1 MILTI
6 ADTQLDTTQIT
17 KLYPV
22 AIVGTGE
29 ENETTHI
36 SIEWLETEGVGKVV
50 VFGYAIV
57 VNLQDGTKK
66 DFFYKTKEE
75 LTQEIISIQEQ
86 FASK

>member
-6 ADTQLDTTQIT
+6 ADTQLDTSLIT

-36 SIEWLETEGVGKVV
+36 SLEWLETEGVGKVMV
-50 VFGYAIV
+50 AGYAIV
-57 VNLQDGTKK
+57 VNLQDGVKK
-66 DFFYKTKEE
+66 EFFYHTKDE
-75 LTQEIISIQEQ
+75 LTKEIISIQEQ

>member
-6 ADTQLDTTQIT
+6 ANIQLDSKLIT

-36 SIEWLETEGVGKVV
+36 SLEWLETEGIGKVV
-50 VFGYAIV
+50 VAGYALV
-57 VNLQDGTKK
+57 VNLQDGVKK
-66 DFFYKTKEE
+66 EFFYLTKEE
-75 LTQEIISIQEQ
+75 LSKEIISIQEQ
-86 FASK
+86 LASK

>member
-6 ADTQLDTTQIT
+6 ADIQLDSKLIT

-36 SIEWLETEGVGKVV
+36 SLEWLETEGIGKVV
-50 VFGYAIV
+50 VAGYALV
-57 VNLQDGTKK
+57 VNLQDGVKK
-66 DFFYKTKEE
+66 EFFYHTKEE
-75 LTQEIISIQEQ
+75 LSKEIISIQEQ
-86 FASK
+86 LASK